1 MCIFEF
7 SIKLICCFNKSE
19 LKHKERS
26 KTHSK
31 TANTDHINQNHI
43 IDIIPIPKTPY
54 EKVGEH
60 LAKSI

>member
-26 KTHSK
+26 KKQLK
-31 TANTDHINQNHI
+31 TTNTDHINQDHI
-43 IDIIPIPKTPY
+43 IDIIPKTPY
-54 EKVGEH
+54 ERVGAH
-60 LAKSI
+60 MAKSI